1 MARRRIVSSVDTSD
15 RLANL
20 VLGSLLIGLLALFG
34 LVALMSA
41 DDDPDPQQASASEVP
56 SELGE
61 LATIDPSP
69 TAAAEPDDSRDG
81 VVAVPTAAPS
91 DRRDAATPLQPRE
104 DRTEAVVNGGDDDTG
119 DVVVPPPPADAPPR
133 DDAPAD
139 DAPADDAPADA
150 PPRDDAP
157 ADGAPADDALDPD
170 PGPPPDDAPADEAP
184 ADDVVPPDDDGP
196 SRNGDMSDEGA
207 GQADEPVVP
216 PSGVDDA
223 DRVPALVIS
232 DEPTDVHTVLA
243 DLDGDA
249 VPERVRAAIVR
260 NAVEVRV
267 ERYEE
272 GGLWRDIDNATGAVA
287 DDLVGLWVQDLNSD
301 GRAEVHTK
309 QWVGTNGE
317 SVSLWSFGNDTLQ
330 SMTASGGCW
339 DGSHTFGVVGA
350 LVHPGEVKAICEEEP
365 LPPSLWS
372 TAVYRWDDGRWTFQE
387 LVGVYPEQ

>member
-20 VLGSLLIGLLALFG
+20 VLGSLLIGLVALFG
-34 LVALMSA
+34 LVAVMSA
-41 DDDPDPQQASASEVP
+41 DDEADPQQASASEVP
-56 SELGE
+56 SDVAE

-69 TAAAEPDDSRDG
+69 TAADEPEGSRDG
-81 VVAVPTAAPS
+81 VVAAPTTVHP
-91 DRRDAATPLQPRE
+91 DRRDSATPLRPRE
-104 DRTEAVVNGGDDDTG
+104 DRTEAEVPGGDDDTG
-119 DVVVPPPPADAPPR
+119 DVVVVPPPPP
-133 DDAPAD
+133 PAD
-139 DAPADDAPADA
+139 DAPADDALDPDPPADDA
-150 PPRDDAP
+150 PADDALDPDPP

-170 PGPPPDDAPADEAP
+170 PPVEDAP
-184 ADDVVPPDDDGP
+184 ADDVVPPDDDDDP
-196 SRNGDMSDEGA
+196 SRNGDTSDDGA
-207 GQADEPVVP
+207 GHADEPVVP
-216 PSGVDDA
+216 WSGVDDA
-223 DRVPALVIS
+223 DRVPALVVN
-232 DEPTDVHTVLA
+232 DDPTDVHTVLA
-243 DLDGDA
+243 DLDGDN

-267 ERYEE
+267 ERYEG

-301 GRAEVHTK
+301 GRAEIHTK